1 MAVETPTGKSFIDP
15 QTLMRIRNLE
25 LRARVVV
32 EGFWNGMHRSPFHGF
47 SVEFTEYRQYTP
59 GDDPRWVDW
68 KLYARSDRYF
78 LRKFEDETNLRCQL
92 LVDASRSMGYG
103 SGSYTKSDYANTLAA
118 TLAHF
123 LSKQGDAVG
132 VLTFDEKV
140 RDYLPPRN
148 RPGHL
153 RHIMLALEK
162 ASAGTTTD
170 LITPLNRAVELARK
184 RGLMVLISDLLASQE
199 RFEQSLA
206 ALNACGHEVVVF
218 HVLDPAEMKFEF
230 DKAALF
236 LDVESGK
243 ELYIDPIAARK
254 EYLRKFT
261 AHNAGIESA
270 CRKLGAAYHR
280 LTTDQPLDLALFD
293 FLRSRMQRGKLIR
306 RNAA

>member
-1 MAVETPTGKSFIDP
+1 M
-15 QTLMRIRNLE
+15 
-25 LRARVVV
+25 
-32 EGFWNGMHRSPFHGF
+32 
-47 SVEFTEYRQYTP
+47 
-59 GDDPRWVDW
+59 
-68 KLYARSDRYF
+68 
-78 LRKFEDETNLRCQL
+78 
-92 LVDASRSMGYG
+92 
-103 SGSYTKSDYANTLAA
+103 
-118 TLAHF
+118 
-123 LSKQGDAVG
+123 
-132 VLTFDEKV
+132 LT
-140 RDYLPPRN
+140 
-148 RPGHL
+148 
-153 RHIMLALEK
+153 LEK

-184 RGLMVLISDLLASQE
+184 RGLMVLVSDLLASQE

-218 HVLDPAEMKFEF
+218 HVLDPSEIKFEF

-236 LDVESGK
+236 LDIESGK

-270 CRKLGAAYHR
+270 CRKMGAAYHR
-280 LTTDQPLDLALFD
+280 LTTDQPLELALFD